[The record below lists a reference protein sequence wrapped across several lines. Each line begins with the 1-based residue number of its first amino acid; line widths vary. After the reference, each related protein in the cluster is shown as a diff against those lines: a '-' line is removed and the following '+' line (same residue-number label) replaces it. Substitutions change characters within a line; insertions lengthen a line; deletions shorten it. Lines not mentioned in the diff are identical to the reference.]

1 MFASLNVLKEL
12 QKHYETNP
20 KDPLKG
26 IIWHTQ
32 GSGKTAL
39 TYHLTK
45 LIRDFFSPL
54 NKKTKFYFIVDRL
67 DLLEQAK
74 NEFLKRGLCAHE
86 AENKE
91 DLSQKLKSSSVFE
104 NPQGNDEII
113 VVNIQKFKAPNEEKS
128 PNEDLSDSAPKEIV
142 SKTELQEAAKDNHD
156 LQRVFIID
164 EAHRSYD
171 PKGCFYANLI
181 ECDKTAI
188 KIALTGTPLLEDNAQ
203 DKATKNTFG
212 DYLHTYSY
220 AESIKDRH
228 TLKLQLEIIEK
239 SYKEKLQAIYRLL
252 QESIT
257 IEDIEV
263 KKETIFNHER
273 YIKEMLFYIIRDLLF
288 FRLGNNDENLKAM
301 VVCFSS
307 KQAKLANLLFNEVQE
322 KVLQEN
328 PNLKILKKLQSSLI
342 LHNEQEVKE
351 KIYSFKH
358 EDTDIVFVFNMLL
371 TGFDLP
377 SLKRLYIHR
386 ELKDHNLLQAL
397 ARVNRS
403 YNNMSFGYLIDFV
416 GIKENYDK
424 TTDDYLKELNQFNQ
438 SDSNIKDNLKDMFAD
453 RKTLE
458 KDIKNAYDDLF
469 NYPIDDIEGMTSAI
483 VSMSEMNELLKV
495 SRAINTLKERY
506 NLIRTSNDEKILSL
520 KEKMDIEKISK
531 ISSMLHKKA
540 KQLHALKNIN
550 EPKNPNDLIVLEDLI
565 ALLDFKIEFKE
576 SKELHFKEREEI
588 SAKQKQAKEM
598 LEKIPDQQDKE
609 IQKFYKDFNKDEKED
624 FFITLTDKR
633 LPKLAYDELLSYLFE
648 KHFND
653 NDLHLKLDIIFNR
666 ISSNNAELFNT
677 TSTDKT
683 TIALFESISPYV
695 NEESKRANF
704 TRVLLDKLK
713 KFNFKQAFLNLQN
726 QQGYDFFA
734 PIFEYLIKDYNN
746 NSGGKYAEY
755 YTPLSIASIIAK
767 LLIDEPTQSVKIYDP
782 SAGTGTLLMALA
794 HQIGTDSCTLYAQDI
809 SQKSLRMLKL
819 NLILNDLTHSLKN
832 AIEGNTLTNPYHS
845 KECKGKMDYIVSN
858 PPFKLDFSNEH
869 AEISQNKNDFFLGVP
884 NIPKNDKSKMPI
896 YTLFFQHCLN
906 MLSNKGKGAIIVP
919 TGFISAK
926 SGIENKIVRH
936 LVDEKLVY
944 GVVCMPSQ
952 VFANTSTNVS
962 IIFFQKTPSAKEVV
976 LIDASKLGEEYTEN
990 KNKKT
995 RLRTSDIDLILET
1008 FNNKTPKADF
1018 CALVSFDEI
1027 TEKNYSLNPGQYFI
1041 IEDTSEKISQA
1052 EFENLM
1058 QQYSSEL
1065 TSLFDESQSL
1075 QQEILETLK
1084 GVRFE

>member
-12 QKHYETNP
+12 QKHYENNP

-74 NEFLKRGLCAHE
+74 NEFLKRGLCVHE

-91 DLSQKLKSSSVFE
+91 DLSQKLKNSSVFE
-104 NPQGNDEII
+104 GPQGNDEII
-113 VVNIQKFKAPNEEKS
+113 VVNIQKFKAPNEEKA
-128 PNEDLSDSAPKEIV
+128 PNEDPSNSAPKEIV
-142 SKTELQEAAKDNHD
+142 SKTELQEATKDNHD

-212 DYLHTYSY
+212 NYLHTYSY

-228 TLKLQLEIIEK
+228 TLKLQLESIET

-273 YIKEMLFYIIRDLLF
+273 YIKEMLFYIIRDLLN
-288 FRLGNNDENLKAM
+288 FRRVNNDENLKAM

-307 KQAKLANLLFNEVQE
+307 AQAKLANLLFNEVQE

-342 LHNEQEVKE
+342 LHDEQEVKG
-351 KIYSFKH
+351 KIHSFKH

-377 SLKRLYIHR
+377 NLKRLYIHR

-416 GIKENYDK
+416 GIQENYDK

-453 RKTLE
+453 RNILE

-469 NYPIDDIEGMTSAI
+469 NYPIDDIEAMTSAI
-483 VSMSEMNELLKV
+483 VNISKMSELLKV
-495 SRAINTLKERY
+495 SQAINTLKERY

-520 KEKMDIEKISK
+520 KEKIDIEKIKK
-531 ISSMLHKKA
+531 ISSMLSKKA

-550 EPKNPNDLIVLEDLI
+550 EPKNPNDLMILEDLI

-576 SKELHFKEREEI
+576 SKELHFKEQEEI
-588 SAKQKQAKEM
+588 TTKYKQAKEI

-609 IQKFYKDFNKDEKED
+609 IQKISKELSKLLQEPLTNHNFD
-624 FFITLTDKR
+624 GISHSYSVIISQLKQHKEQTTNLLSKYNNDRAYVITHKR
-633 LPKLAYDELLSYLFE
+633 LHDRLMEENISKGIFTLLSA
-648 KHFND
+648 
-653 NDLHLKLDIIFNR
+653 LKKALDAR
-666 ISSNNAELFNT
+666 IS
-677 TSTDKT
+677 
-683 TIALFESISPYV
+683 
-695 NEESKRANF
+695 KR
-704 TRVLLDKLK
+704 
-713 KFNFKQAFLNLQN
+713 
-726 QQGYDFFA
+726 
-734 PIFEYLIKDYNN
+734 
-746 NSGGKYAEY
+746 
-755 YTPLSIASIIAK
+755 
-767 LLIDEPTQSVKIYDP
+767 
-782 SAGTGTLLMALA
+782 
-794 HQIGTDSCTLYAQDI
+794 
-809 SQKSLRMLKL
+809 
-819 NLILNDLTHSLKN
+819 
-832 AIEGNTLTNPYHS
+832 
-845 KECKGKMDYIVSN
+845 
-858 PPFKLDFSNEH
+858 
-869 AEISQNKNDFFLGVP
+869 
-884 NIPKNDKSKMPI
+884 
-896 YTLFFQHCLN
+896 
-906 MLSNKGKGAIIVP
+906 
-919 TGFISAK
+919 
-926 SGIENKIVRH
+926 
-936 LVDEKLVY
+936 
-944 GVVCMPSQ
+944 
-952 VFANTSTNVS
+952 
-962 IIFFQKTPSAKEVV
+962 
-976 LIDASKLGEEYTEN
+976 
-990 KNKKT
+990 
-995 RLRTSDIDLILET
+995 
-1008 FNNKTPKADF
+1008 
-1018 CALVSFDEI
+1018 
-1027 TEKNYSLNPGQYFI
+1027 
-1041 IEDTSEKISQA
+1041 
-1052 EFENLM
+1052 
-1058 QQYSSEL
+1058 
-1065 TSLFDESQSL
+1065 
-1075 QQEILETLK
+1075 QEILNEETTLK
-1084 GVRFE
+1084 TAIKVELRDAFNKNPSLKDLKKEEELIVQTLFNELTQNHHQGNLNA

>member
-54 NKKTKFYFIVDRL
+54 DKKTKFYFIVDRL

-74 NEFLKRGLCAHE
+74 NEFLKRGLCVHE

-91 DLSQKLKSSSVFE
+91 DLSQKLKNSSVFE
-104 NPQGNDEII
+104 GPQGNDEII

-128 PNEDLSDSAPKEIV
+128 PNEDPSNSAPKEII
-142 SKTELQEAAKDNHD
+142 SKTELQEATKDNHD

-212 DYLHTYSY
+212 NYLHTYSY

-228 TLKLQLEIIEK
+228 TIKLQLEIIEK
-239 SYKEKLQAIYRLL
+239 SYKEKLQEIYRLL

-263 KKETIFNHER
+263 KKEFIFNHER
-273 YIKEMLFYIIRDLLF
+273 YINAMLFYIIRDLLT
-288 FRLGNNDENLKAM
+288 FRRVNNDENLKAM

-307 KQAKLANLLFNEVQE
+307 TQARLANCLFNEVQE

-328 PNLKILKKLQSSLI
+328 PNLKILKQLQSSLI
-342 LHNEQEVKE
+342 LHDEQEVKE

-377 SLKRLYIHR
+377 NLKRLYIHR

-438 SDSNIKDNLKDMFAD
+438 SNSNIKDNLKDMFAD
-453 RKTLE
+453 RKVLE

-469 NYPIDDIEGMTSAI
+469 DYPIDDIEAMTSAI
-483 VSMSEMNELLKV
+483 VSISTMNELLKV
-495 SRAINTLKERY
+495 SQAINTLKERY

-520 KEKMDIEKISK
+520 KEKIDIEKISK
-531 ISSMLHKKA
+531 IYSMLHQKA

-550 EPKNPNDLIVLEDLI
+550 DPKNPNDLMILEDLI

-576 SKELHFKEREEI
+576 SKELHFKEKEEI
-588 SAKQKQAKEM
+588 SAKYKQAKEI
-598 LEKIPDQQDKE
+598 LEKIPDKQDKE
-609 IQKFYKDFNKDEKED
+609 IQKFYKDFSKLLQTPATSQNFEEISHSYSTIIAQLEKANQQTTNLLNK
-624 FFITLTDKR
+624 
-633 LPKLAYDELLSYLFE
+633 Y
-648 KHFND
+648 D
-653 NDLHLKLDIIFNR
+653 NDLSYVITHKRLHERFMEENISDQAGIFTLLSALKKALDER
-666 ISSNNAELFNT
+666 IS
-677 TSTDKT
+677 
-683 TIALFESISPYV
+683 
-695 NEESKRANF
+695 KR
-704 TRVLLDKLK
+704 
-713 KFNFKQAFLNLQN
+713 
-726 QQGYDFFA
+726 
-734 PIFEYLIKDYNN
+734 
-746 NSGGKYAEY
+746 
-755 YTPLSIASIIAK
+755 
-767 LLIDEPTQSVKIYDP
+767 
-782 SAGTGTLLMALA
+782 
-794 HQIGTDSCTLYAQDI
+794 
-809 SQKSLRMLKL
+809 
-819 NLILNDLTHSLKN
+819 
-832 AIEGNTLTNPYHS
+832 
-845 KECKGKMDYIVSN
+845 
-858 PPFKLDFSNEH
+858 
-869 AEISQNKNDFFLGVP
+869 
-884 NIPKNDKSKMPI
+884 
-896 YTLFFQHCLN
+896 
-906 MLSNKGKGAIIVP
+906 
-919 TGFISAK
+919 
-926 SGIENKIVRH
+926 
-936 LVDEKLVY
+936 
-944 GVVCMPSQ
+944 
-952 VFANTSTNVS
+952 
-962 IIFFQKTPSAKEVV
+962 
-976 LIDASKLGEEYTEN
+976 
-990 KNKKT
+990 
-995 RLRTSDIDLILET
+995 
-1008 FNNKTPKADF
+1008 
-1018 CALVSFDEI
+1018 
-1027 TEKNYSLNPGQYFI
+1027 
-1041 IEDTSEKISQA
+1041 
-1052 EFENLM
+1052 
-1058 QQYSSEL
+1058 
-1065 TSLFDESQSL
+1065 
-1075 QQEILETLK
+1075 QEILNEENTLK
-1084 GVRFE
+1084 TAIKIELRDAFKENPSLKDLEKEKEFIAQTLFNELPQHYNQGNSHA

>member
-74 NEFLKRGLCAHE
+74 NEFSKRGLCVHE

-91 DLSQKLKSSSVFE
+91 DLSQKLKNSRVFE
-104 NPQGNDEII
+104 GPQGNDEII
-113 VVNIQKFKAPNEEKS
+113 VVNIQKFKAPNEEKA
-128 PNEDLSDSAPKEIV
+128 PNEDPSDSMPKEII
-142 SKTELQEAAKDNHD
+142 SKTELQEAAKDSHD

-203 DKATKNTFG
+203 DKATKKTFG
-212 DYLHTYSY
+212 NYLHTYSC
-220 AESIKDRH
+220 AESIKNRH

-273 YIKEMLFYIIRDLLF
+273 YIKEMLYYIIRDLLN
-288 FRLGNNDENLKAM
+288 FRRVNNDEHLKAM

-307 KQAKLANLLFNEVQE
+307 SQAKLANLLFNEVQE
-322 KVLQEN
+322 RVLQEN
-328 PNLKILKKLQSSLI
+328 PNLKILNKLQSSLI
-342 LHNEQEVKE
+342 LHDEQEVKE

-358 EDTDIVFVFNMLL
+358 ENTDIVFVFNMLL

-377 SLKRLYIHR
+377 NLKRLYIHR

-403 YNNMSFGYLIDFV
+403 YKNMSFGYLIDFV

-438 SDSNIKDNLKDMFAD
+438 SDSNIKDDLKDMFAD
-453 RKTLE
+453 RKVLE

-469 NYPIDDIEGMTSAI
+469 DYPIDDIEDMTSAI
-483 VSMSEMNELLKV
+483 VGISGMNELLKV
-495 SRAINTLKERY
+495 SHAINTLKERY

-520 KEKMDIEKISK
+520 KEKIDIEKISK
-531 ISSMLHKKA
+531 ISSMLSKKA

-576 SKELHFKEREEI
+576 SKELRFKEKEEI
-588 SAKQKQAKEM
+588 SAKYKQAKEM

-609 IQKFYKDFNKDEKED
+609 VQKISKELSKLIQEPLTNDNFDGISHSYSVIISQLKQHKEQTTNLLNKYNNDRAYV
-624 FFITLTDKR
+624 ITHKR
-633 LPKLAYDELLSYLFE
+633 LHNRLMEENISKGIFTLLS
-648 KHFND
+648 
-653 NDLHLKLDIIFNR
+653 
-666 ISSNNAELFNT
+666 A
-677 TSTDKT
+677 
-683 TIALFESISPYV
+683 
-695 NEESKRANF
+695 
-704 TRVLLDKLK
+704 LK
-713 KFNFKQAFLNLQN
+713 KALDTRIFK
-726 QQGYDFFA
+726 
-734 PIFEYLIKDYNN
+734 
-746 NSGGKYAEY
+746 
-755 YTPLSIASIIAK
+755 
-767 LLIDEPTQSVKIYDP
+767 
-782 SAGTGTLLMALA
+782 
-794 HQIGTDSCTLYAQDI
+794 
-809 SQKSLRMLKL
+809 R
-819 NLILNDLTHSLKN
+819 
-832 AIEGNTLTNPYHS
+832 
-845 KECKGKMDYIVSN
+845 
-858 PPFKLDFSNEH
+858 
-869 AEISQNKNDFFLGVP
+869 
-884 NIPKNDKSKMPI
+884 
-896 YTLFFQHCLN
+896 
-906 MLSNKGKGAIIVP
+906 
-919 TGFISAK
+919 
-926 SGIENKIVRH
+926 
-936 LVDEKLVY
+936 
-944 GVVCMPSQ
+944 
-952 VFANTSTNVS
+952 
-962 IIFFQKTPSAKEVV
+962 
-976 LIDASKLGEEYTEN
+976 
-990 KNKKT
+990 
-995 RLRTSDIDLILET
+995 
-1008 FNNKTPKADF
+1008 
-1018 CALVSFDEI
+1018 
-1027 TEKNYSLNPGQYFI
+1027 
-1041 IEDTSEKISQA
+1041 
-1052 EFENLM
+1052 
-1058 QQYSSEL
+1058 
-1065 TSLFDESQSL
+1065 
-1075 QQEILETLK
+1075 QEILNEETTLK
-1084 GVRFE
+1084 TAIKVELRDAFNKNPSLKDLQKETEFIAQTLFNELTQNHHQGNLNA

>member
-12 QKHYETNP
+12 QKHYETDPNL

-45 LIRDFFSPL
+45 LIRDFFSPIG
-54 NKKTKFYFIVDRL
+54 KKTKFYFIVDRL

-74 NEFLKRGLCAHE
+74 NEFLKRGLQAHE

-104 NPQGNDEII
+104 GPQGNDEII
-113 VVNIQKFKAPNEEKS
+113 VVNIQKFKAPNEEKA
-128 PNEDLSDSAPKEIV
+128 PNEDPSSTPKEIV
-142 SKTELQEAAKDNHD
+142 SKTELQEATKDSHD

-212 DYLHTYSY
+212 NYLHTYSY

-273 YIKEMLFYIIRDLLF
+273 YIKAMLYYIIRDLLF
-288 FRLGNNDENLKAM
+288 FRRVNNDENLKAM
-301 VVCFSS
+301 VVCFSNA
-307 KQAKLANLLFNEVQE
+307 QAKLANLLFNEVQE

-328 PNLKILKKLQSSLI
+328 PNLRILKKLQSSLI
-342 LHNEQEVKE
+342 LHDEQEVKE

-438 SDSNIKDNLKDMFAD
+438 SDSNIKDDLKDMFAD
-453 RKTLE
+453 REVLE

-483 VSMSEMNELLKV
+483 VNISKMNELLKV

-506 NLIRTSNDEKILSL
+506 NLIRTSNDKKILSL
-520 KEKMDIEKISK
+520 KEKMDIEKINK

-540 KQLHALKNIN
+540 KHLHALKNIN
-550 EPKNPNDLIVLEDLI
+550 EPKNPNDLIILEDLI

-576 SKELHFKEREEI
+576 SKELRFKEQEEI
-588 SAKQKQAKEM
+588 SAKQKQAKEI
-598 LEKIPDQQDKE
+598 LEKIPDKQDKE
-609 IQKFYKDFNKDEKED
+609 IQKFYKDFSKLLQTPATSQNFEEISHSYDAIISQLKQHKEQTTNLLSKYD
-624 FFITLTDKR
+624 NDRAYAITHKR
-633 LPKLAYDELLSYLFE
+633 LHDRLMEENISKGIFTLLSA
-648 KHFND
+648 
-653 NDLHLKLDIIFNR
+653 LKKALDAR
-666 ISSNNAELFNT
+666 ISKRQEIL
-677 TSTDKT
+677 
-683 TIALFESISPYV
+683 
-695 NEESKRANF
+695 NEE
-704 TRVLLDKLK
+704 
-713 KFNFKQAFLNLQN
+713 
-726 QQGYDFFA
+726 
-734 PIFEYLIKDYNN
+734 
-746 NSGGKYAEY
+746 
-755 YTPLSIASIIAK
+755 YT
-767 LLIDEPTQSVKIYDP
+767 
-782 SAGTGTLLMALA
+782 
-794 HQIGTDSCTLYAQDI
+794 
-809 SQKSLRMLKL
+809 
-819 NLILNDLTHSLKN
+819 LKN
-832 AIEGNTLTNPYHS
+832 AIKVELR
-845 KECKGKMDYIVSN
+845 DA
-858 PPFKLDFSNEH
+858 F
-869 AEISQNKNDFFLGVP
+869 NKNPSLKDLEKEKEF
-884 NIPKNDKSKMPI
+884 ITQ
-896 YTLFFQHCLN
+896 TLFN
-906 MLSNKGKGAIIVP
+906 
-919 TGFISAK
+919 
-926 SGIENKIVRH
+926 
-936 LVDEKLVY
+936 
-944 GVVCMPSQ
+944 
-952 VFANTSTNVS
+952 
-962 IIFFQKTPSAKEVV
+962 
-976 LIDASKLGEEYTEN
+976 
-990 KNKKT
+990 
-995 RLRTSDIDLILET
+995 
-1008 FNNKTPKADF
+1008 
-1018 CALVSFDEI
+1018 
-1027 TEKNYSLNPGQYFI
+1027 
-1041 IEDTSEKISQA
+1041 
-1052 EFENLM
+1052 
-1058 QQYSSEL
+1058 EL
-1065 TSLFDESQSL
+1065 TQNHHQGNSHA
-1075 QQEILETLK
+1075 
-1084 GVRFE
+1084 

>member
-1 MFASLNVLKEL
+1 MPYNEVTRVQVPALMHLAKLGYDFIPAKNKPKLDTATNILTDSFTQAFERLNPTKNAQDVLAEMKKRLNYDDLGKSFYEYLLKSEHQIIDFGNPNNNLYEMMTELPYKSFRPDITLFINGLPLVNIEVKQPFAGQGIKEEKDRHIQRYENPENKVFYNLAQIWLFSDNLPYDEKNPNQGVFYSASYSPIFQRFVEANRLDITPPPENEQNHQNHRSLEEIQKRILNEFNLKDTDTPKSPKDTPTNSLLTSFCSHKRLCFILKYGISFLKEKSEFKKHIWRYAQMFASLNVLKEL

-54 NKKTKFYFIVDRL
+54 GKKTKFYFIVDRL

-74 NEFLKRGLCAHE
+74 NEFLKRGLCVHE

-104 NPQGNDEII
+104 GPQGNDEII
-113 VVNIQKFKAPNEEKS
+113 VVNIQKFKAPNEDPS
-128 PNEDLSDSAPKEIV
+128 NSAPKEII
-142 SKTELQEAAKDNHD
+142 SKTELQEATKDNHD

-212 DYLHTYSY
+212 NYLHTYSY

-239 SYKEKLQAIYRLL
+239 SYKEKLQEIYRLL

-273 YIKEMLFYIIRDLLF
+273 YIKEMLFYIIRDLLN
-288 FRLGNNDENLKAM
+288 FRRVNNDENLKAM

-307 KQAKLANLLFNEVQE
+307 AQARLANLFFNEVQE

-342 LHNEQEVKE
+342 LHDEQEVKE

-377 SLKRLYIHR
+377 NLKRLYIHR

-424 TTDDYLKELNQFNQ
+424 TTDDYLKELSQFNQ

-453 RKTLE
+453 RNILE

-469 NYPIDDIEGMTSAI
+469 NYPIDDIENMTSAI
-483 VSMSEMNELLKV
+483 VGISAMNELLKV
-495 SRAINTLKERY
+495 SRTINTLKERY
-506 NLIRTSNDEKILSL
+506 NLIRTSNDKKILSL
-520 KEKMDIEKISK
+520 KEKIDIEKISK

-540 KQLHALKNIN
+540 KHLHALKNIN
-550 EPKNPNDLIVLEDLI
+550 EPKNPNDLMILEDLI

-576 SKELHFKEREEI
+576 RKELRFKEQEEI

-598 LEKIPDQQDKE
+598 LEKIPDKQDKE
-609 IQKFYKDFNKDEKED
+609 VQKISKELSKLIQEPLTNDNFDGISHSYSVIISQLKQHKEQTTNLLNKYNNDRAYV
-624 FFITLTDKR
+624 ITHKR
-633 LPKLAYDELLSYLFE
+633 LHDRLMEENISKGIFTLLSA
-648 KHFND
+648 
-653 NDLHLKLDIIFNR
+653 LKKALDAR
-666 ISSNNAELFNT
+666 IS
-677 TSTDKT
+677 
-683 TIALFESISPYV
+683 
-695 NEESKRANF
+695 KR
-704 TRVLLDKLK
+704 
-713 KFNFKQAFLNLQN
+713 
-726 QQGYDFFA
+726 
-734 PIFEYLIKDYNN
+734 
-746 NSGGKYAEY
+746 
-755 YTPLSIASIIAK
+755 
-767 LLIDEPTQSVKIYDP
+767 
-782 SAGTGTLLMALA
+782 
-794 HQIGTDSCTLYAQDI
+794 
-809 SQKSLRMLKL
+809 
-819 NLILNDLTHSLKN
+819 
-832 AIEGNTLTNPYHS
+832 
-845 KECKGKMDYIVSN
+845 
-858 PPFKLDFSNEH
+858 
-869 AEISQNKNDFFLGVP
+869 
-884 NIPKNDKSKMPI
+884 
-896 YTLFFQHCLN
+896 
-906 MLSNKGKGAIIVP
+906 
-919 TGFISAK
+919 
-926 SGIENKIVRH
+926 
-936 LVDEKLVY
+936 
-944 GVVCMPSQ
+944 
-952 VFANTSTNVS
+952 
-962 IIFFQKTPSAKEVV
+962 
-976 LIDASKLGEEYTEN
+976 
-990 KNKKT
+990 
-995 RLRTSDIDLILET
+995 
-1008 FNNKTPKADF
+1008 
-1018 CALVSFDEI
+1018 
-1027 TEKNYSLNPGQYFI
+1027 
-1041 IEDTSEKISQA
+1041 
-1052 EFENLM
+1052 
-1058 QQYSSEL
+1058 
-1065 TSLFDESQSL
+1065 
-1075 QQEILETLK
+1075 QEILNEETTLK
-1084 GVRFE
+1084 TAIKVELRDAFKENPSLKDLEKEKEFITQTLFNELPQHYNQGNLNA

>member
-1 MFASLNVLKEL
+1 MFASLNILKEL

-74 NEFLKRGLCAHE
+74 NEFSKRGLCVHE

-91 DLSQKLKSSSVFE
+91 DLSQKLKNSRVFE
-104 NPQGNDEII
+104 GPQGNDEII
-113 VVNIQKFKAPNEEKS
+113 VVNIQKFKSPNEEKA
-128 PNEDLSDSAPKEIV
+128 PNEDPSSVPKEII
-142 SKTELQEAAKDNHD
+142 SKTELQEATKDNHD

-181 ECDKTAI
+181 ECDKTAV

-212 DYLHTYSY
+212 NYLHTYSY

-273 YIKEMLFYIIRDLLF
+273 YIKEMLSYIIRDLLN
-288 FRLGNNDENLKAM
+288 FRRVNNDENLKAM

-307 KQAKLANLLFNEVQE
+307 AQAKLANLFFNEVQE

-328 PNLKILKKLQSSLI
+328 PNLKILKKQLQSSLI
-342 LHNEQEVKE
+342 LHDEQEVKE

-358 EDTDIVFVFNMLL
+358 RDTDIVFVFNMLL

-403 YNNMSFGYLIDFV
+403 YENMSFGYLIDFV

-453 RKTLE
+453 RKVLE

-469 NYPIDDIEGMTSAI
+469 NYPIDDVEAMTSTI
-483 VSMSEMNELLKV
+483 VNISAMNELLKV

-506 NLIRTSNDEKILSL
+506 NLIRTSSDEKILSL

-531 ISSMLHKKA
+531 ISSMLSKKA
-540 KQLHALKNIN
+540 KHLHALKNIN
-550 EPKNPNDLIVLEDLI
+550 EPKNPNDLMILEDLI

-576 SKELHFKEREEI
+576 SKELHFKEQEEI
-588 SAKQKQAKEM
+588 TTKYKQAKEI
-598 LEKIPDQQDKE
+598 LEKIPDKQDKE
-609 IQKFYKDFNKDEKED
+609 IQKISKELSKLIQEPLTNDNFDGISHSYSAIISQLQQYKEQTTN
-624 FFITLTDKR
+624 
-633 LPKLAYDELLSYLFE
+633 LLSKY
-648 KHFND
+648 D
-653 NDLHLKLDIIFNR
+653 NDLSYAITHKRLHNRLMEENISKGIF
-666 ISSNNAELFNT
+666 T
-677 TSTDKT
+677 
-683 TIALFESISPYV
+683 
-695 NEESKRANF
+695 
-704 TRVLLDKLK
+704 LLSALK
-713 KFNFKQAFLNLQN
+713 KALDERIFK
-726 QQGYDFFA
+726 
-734 PIFEYLIKDYNN
+734 
-746 NSGGKYAEY
+746 
-755 YTPLSIASIIAK
+755 
-767 LLIDEPTQSVKIYDP
+767 
-782 SAGTGTLLMALA
+782 
-794 HQIGTDSCTLYAQDI
+794 
-809 SQKSLRMLKL
+809 R
-819 NLILNDLTHSLKN
+819 
-832 AIEGNTLTNPYHS
+832 
-845 KECKGKMDYIVSN
+845 
-858 PPFKLDFSNEH
+858 
-869 AEISQNKNDFFLGVP
+869 
-884 NIPKNDKSKMPI
+884 
-896 YTLFFQHCLN
+896 
-906 MLSNKGKGAIIVP
+906 
-919 TGFISAK
+919 
-926 SGIENKIVRH
+926 
-936 LVDEKLVY
+936 
-944 GVVCMPSQ
+944 
-952 VFANTSTNVS
+952 
-962 IIFFQKTPSAKEVV
+962 
-976 LIDASKLGEEYTEN
+976 
-990 KNKKT
+990 
-995 RLRTSDIDLILET
+995 
-1008 FNNKTPKADF
+1008 
-1018 CALVSFDEI
+1018 
-1027 TEKNYSLNPGQYFI
+1027 
-1041 IEDTSEKISQA
+1041 
-1052 EFENLM
+1052 
-1058 QQYSSEL
+1058 
-1065 TSLFDESQSL
+1065 
-1075 QQEILETLK
+1075 QEILNEETTLK
-1084 GVRFE
+1084 TAIKVELRDDFKEDPSLKDLKKETEFITQTLFNELTQNHHQGNSHA

>member
-12 QKHYETNP
+12 QKHYENNP
-20 KDPLKG
+20 NQKDPLKG

-74 NEFLKRGLCAHE
+74 NEFLKRGLCVHE

-91 DLSQKLKSSSVFE
+91 DLSQKLKNSSVFE
-104 NPQGNDEII
+104 GPQGNDEII
-113 VVNIQKFKAPNEEKS
+113 VVNIQKFKAPNEEKA
-128 PNEDLSDSAPKEIV
+128 PNEDLSSAPKEII
-142 SKTELQEAAKDNHD
+142 SKTELQEATKDNHD

-203 DKATKNTFG
+203 DKATKKTFG
-212 DYLHTYSY
+212 GYLHTYSY

-257 IEDIEV
+257 IENTEV

-273 YIKEMLFYIIRDLLF
+273 YIKEMLSYIIRDLLD
-288 FRLGNNDENLKAM
+288 FRRLNDDENLKAM
-301 VVCFSS
+301 VICFSS
-307 KQAKLANLLFNEVQE
+307 VQAKLANLLFNKVQE

-328 PNLKILKKLQSSLI
+328 PNLRILNKLQSSLI
-342 LHNEQEVKE
+342 LHDEQEVKE

-358 EDTDIVFVFNMLL
+358 GDTDIVFVFNMLL

-458 KDIKNAYDDLF
+458 EDIKNAYDDLF
-469 NYPIDDIEGMTSAI
+469 DYPIDDIEGMTSAI
-483 VSMSEMNELLKV
+483 VGMSAMNELLKV
-495 SRAINTLKERY
+495 SHAINTLKERY
-506 NLIRTSNDEKILSL
+506 NLIRTSSDEKILSL
-520 KEKMDIEKISK
+520 KEKMDIEKINK

-540 KQLHALKNIN
+540 KHLHALKNIN

-576 SKELHFKEREEI
+576 SKELHFKEKEEI
-588 SAKQKQAKEM
+588 SAKYKQAKEM
-598 LEKIPDQQDKE
+598 LEKIPDKQDKE
-609 IQKFYKDFNKDEKED
+609 VQKISKELSKLLQEPLTNHNFDGISHSYSVIISQLKQHKEQTTNLLNKYNNDRAYA
-624 FFITLTDKR
+624 ITHKCLHNR
-633 LPKLAYDELLSYLFE
+633 LMEENISKGIFTLLS
-648 KHFND
+648 
-653 NDLHLKLDIIFNR
+653 
-666 ISSNNAELFNT
+666 A
-677 TSTDKT
+677 
-683 TIALFESISPYV
+683 
-695 NEESKRANF
+695 
-704 TRVLLDKLK
+704 LK
-713 KFNFKQAFLNLQN
+713 KALDERIFK
-726 QQGYDFFA
+726 
-734 PIFEYLIKDYNN
+734 
-746 NSGGKYAEY
+746 
-755 YTPLSIASIIAK
+755 
-767 LLIDEPTQSVKIYDP
+767 
-782 SAGTGTLLMALA
+782 
-794 HQIGTDSCTLYAQDI
+794 
-809 SQKSLRMLKL
+809 R
-819 NLILNDLTHSLKN
+819 
-832 AIEGNTLTNPYHS
+832 
-845 KECKGKMDYIVSN
+845 
-858 PPFKLDFSNEH
+858 
-869 AEISQNKNDFFLGVP
+869 
-884 NIPKNDKSKMPI
+884 
-896 YTLFFQHCLN
+896 
-906 MLSNKGKGAIIVP
+906 
-919 TGFISAK
+919 
-926 SGIENKIVRH
+926 
-936 LVDEKLVY
+936 
-944 GVVCMPSQ
+944 
-952 VFANTSTNVS
+952 
-962 IIFFQKTPSAKEVV
+962 
-976 LIDASKLGEEYTEN
+976 
-990 KNKKT
+990 
-995 RLRTSDIDLILET
+995 
-1008 FNNKTPKADF
+1008 
-1018 CALVSFDEI
+1018 
-1027 TEKNYSLNPGQYFI
+1027 
-1041 IEDTSEKISQA
+1041 
-1052 EFENLM
+1052 
-1058 QQYSSEL
+1058 
-1065 TSLFDESQSL
+1065 
-1075 QQEILETLK
+1075 QEILNEEDTLK
-1084 GVRFE
+1084 TAIKAELRNAFKENPSLKDLEKEKEFIAQTLFNELPQHYNQGNSHA

>member
-113 VVNIQKFKAPNEEKS
+113 VVNIQKFKAPNEEKA
-128 PNEDLSDSAPKEIV
+128 PNEDPSSVPKEII

-181 ECDKTAI
+181 ECDKTAV

-212 DYLHTYSY
+212 NYLHTYSY

-239 SYKEKLQAIYRLL
+239 SYKEKLQEIYRLL

-273 YIKEMLFYIIRDLLF
+273 YIKEMLYYIIRDLLN
-288 FRLGNNDENLKAM
+288 FRRVNNDENLKAM

-307 KQAKLANLLFNEVQE
+307 AQAKLANLLFNEVQE

-342 LHNEQEVKE
+342 LHDEQEVKE
-351 KIYSFKH
+351 KIHSFKH
-358 EDTDIVFVFNMLL
+358 GDTDIVFVFNMLL

-377 SLKRLYIHR
+377 NLKRLYIHR

-403 YNNMSFGYLIDFV
+403 YKNMSFGYLIDFI

-424 TTDDYLKELNQFNQ
+424 TTDDYLKELNRFNQ

-453 RKTLE
+453 RKVLE

-469 NYPIDDIEGMTSAI
+469 NYPIDDVEAMTSTI
-483 VSMSEMNELLKV
+483 VNISAMNELLKV

-520 KEKMDIEKISK
+520 REKIDIEKIHK
-531 ISSMLHKKA
+531 ISSMLHQKA
-540 KQLHALKNIN
+540 KQLYALKNIN
-550 EPKNPNDLIVLEDLI
+550 EPKNPNDLIMLEDLI

-576 SKELHFKEREEI
+576 RKELRFKEKEEI
-588 SAKQKQAKEM
+588 SAKYKQAKEI
-598 LEKIPDQQDKE
+598 LEKIPDKQDKE
-609 IQKFYKDFNKDEKED
+609 IQKISKELSKLLQEPLSNHNFDGISHSYDAIISQLKQHKEQTTNLLNK
-624 FFITLTDKR
+624 
-633 LPKLAYDELLSYLFE
+633 Y
-648 KHFND
+648 D
-653 NDLHLKLDIIFNR
+653 NDLSYAITHKRLHDRLMEENISKGIFTLLSALKKALDAR
-666 ISSNNAELFNT
+666 ISKRQEIL
-677 TSTDKT
+677 
-683 TIALFESISPYV
+683 
-695 NEESKRANF
+695 NEE
-704 TRVLLDKLK
+704 T
-713 KFNFKQAFLNLQN
+713 
-726 QQGYDFFA
+726 
-734 PIFEYLIKDYNN
+734 
-746 NSGGKYAEY
+746 
-755 YTPLSIASIIAK
+755 T
-767 LLIDEPTQSVKIYDP
+767 
-782 SAGTGTLLMALA
+782 
-794 HQIGTDSCTLYAQDI
+794 
-809 SQKSLRMLKL
+809 
-819 NLILNDLTHSLKN
+819 LKN
-832 AIEGNTLTNPYHS
+832 AIKVELR
-845 KECKGKMDYIVSN
+845 DA
-858 PPFKLDFSNEH
+858 F
-869 AEISQNKNDFFLGVP
+869 NKNLSLKDLEKEKEF
-884 NIPKNDKSKMPI
+884 ITQ
-896 YTLFFQHCLN
+896 TLFNELPQHYNQGNLN
-906 MLSNKGKGAIIVP
+906 A
-919 TGFISAK
+919 
-926 SGIENKIVRH
+926 
-936 LVDEKLVY
+936 
-944 GVVCMPSQ
+944 
-952 VFANTSTNVS
+952 
-962 IIFFQKTPSAKEVV
+962 
-976 LIDASKLGEEYTEN
+976 
-990 KNKKT
+990 
-995 RLRTSDIDLILET
+995 
-1008 FNNKTPKADF
+1008 
-1018 CALVSFDEI
+1018 
-1027 TEKNYSLNPGQYFI
+1027 
-1041 IEDTSEKISQA
+1041 
-1052 EFENLM
+1052 
-1058 QQYSSEL
+1058 
-1065 TSLFDESQSL
+1065 
-1075 QQEILETLK
+1075 
-1084 GVRFE
+1084 

>member
-1 MFASLNVLKEL
+1 MLYNEITRVQIPALMHLAKLGYNFISQKDKPNLDTATNILIDSFTQAFERLNPNPTKNAQDTLAEMKKRLNYDDLGKSFYEYLLKSENQIIDFDNPNNNLYEMMAELPYKSLRTDITLFINGLPLVNIEVKQPFAEKGIKEERDRHIQRYENPENKVFYNLVQIWLFSDNLPYDEENPDQGVFYSASYSPIFQRFVEAHKLDITPPPPENDQSHQNHQNHRSLEEIQKRVLNEFNLKDTDTPKSPKDTPTNSLLTSFCSHKRLCFILKYGVSFLKEKSEFKKHIWRYAQMFASLNVLKEL

-74 NEFLKRGLCAHE
+74 NEFLKRGLCVHE

-113 VVNIQKFKAPNEEKS
+113 VVNIQKFKAPNE
-128 PNEDLSDSAPKEIV
+128 DSSNSTPKEII
-142 SKTELQEAAKDNHD
+142 SKTELQEATKDSHD

-212 DYLHTYSY
+212 NYLHTYSY
-220 AESIKDRH
+220 TESIKDRH

-239 SYKEKLQAIYRLL
+239 SYKEKLQKIYRLL

-263 KKETIFNHER
+263 KKEFIFNDKK
-273 YIKEMLFYIIRDLLF
+273 YIKEMLYYIIRDLLN
-288 FRLGNNDENLKAM
+288 FRRVNNDENLKAM

-307 KQAKLANLLFNEVQE
+307 TQARLANLLFNEVQE

-328 PNLKILKKLQSSLI
+328 PNLKILNKLQSSLI
-342 LHNEQEVKE
+342 LHDEQEVKE
-351 KIYSFKH
+351 KIHSFKH

-453 RKTLE
+453 RETLE

-469 NYPIDDIEGMTSAI
+469 DYPIDDIEAMTSAI
-483 VSMSEMNELLKV
+483 VNISKMSELLKV
-495 SRAINTLKERY
+495 SQAINTLKERY

-520 KEKMDIEKISK
+520 KEKIDIEKIHK
-531 ISSMLHKKA
+531 ISSMLGKKA

-550 EPKNPNDLIVLEDLI
+550 EPKNPNDLMILEDLI

-576 SKELHFKEREEI
+576 RKELRFKEQEEI
-588 SAKQKQAKEM
+588 TNKQKQVKEI

-609 IQKFYKDFNKDEKED
+609 IQKISKELSKLIQEPLTNHNFDGISHSYSVIISQLKQHKEQTTHLLNK
-624 FFITLTDKR
+624 
-633 LPKLAYDELLSYLFE
+633 Y
-648 KHFND
+648 D
-653 NDLHLKLDIIFNR
+653 NDLSYAITHKRLHKRLMEQNIYNPAGIFTLLSALKIALDAR
-666 ISSNNAELFNT
+666 ISKRQEILT
-677 TSTDKT
+677 EEDDLKT
-683 TIALFESISPYV
+683 AIKVAL
-695 NEESKRANF
+695 RDA
-704 TRVLLDKLK
+704 
-713 KFNFKQAFLNLQN
+713 FKEN
-726 QQGYDFFA
+726 
-734 PIFEYLIKDYNN
+734 P
-746 NSGGKYAEY
+746 
-755 YTPLSIASIIAK
+755 
-767 LLIDEPTQSVKIYDP
+767 
-782 SAGTGTLLMALA
+782 
-794 HQIGTDSCTLYAQDI
+794 
-809 SQKSLRMLKL
+809 
-819 NLILNDLTHSLKN
+819 SLKD
-832 AIEGNTLTNPYHS
+832 LQ
-845 KECKGKMDYIVSN
+845 KE
-858 PPFKLDFSNEH
+858 E
-869 AEISQNKNDFFLGVP
+869 E
-884 NIPKNDKSKMPI
+884 
-896 YTLFFQHCLN
+896 
-906 MLSNKGKGAIIVP
+906 
-919 TGFISAK
+919 FIA
-926 SGIENKIVRH
+926 
-936 LVDEKLVY
+936 
-944 GVVCMPSQ
+944 Q
-952 VFANTSTNVS
+952 T
-962 IIFFQKTPSAKEVV
+962 
-976 LIDASKLGEEYTEN
+976 
-990 KNKKT
+990 
-995 RLRTSDIDLILET
+995 
-1008 FNNKTPKADF
+1008 
-1018 CALVSFDEI
+1018 
-1027 TEKNYSLNPGQYFI
+1027 
-1041 IEDTSEKISQA
+1041 
-1052 EFENLM
+1052 
-1058 QQYSSEL
+1058 
-1065 TSLFDESQSL
+1065 LFDELTQNHHQGNSNA
-1075 QQEILETLK
+1075 
-1084 GVRFE
+1084 

>member
-45 LIRDFFSPL
+45 LIRDFFSQSSL

-74 NEFLKRGLCAHE
+74 NEFSKRGLCVHE

-91 DLSQKLKSSSVFE
+91 DLSQKLKNSRVFE
-104 NPQGNDEII
+104 GPQGNDEII
-113 VVNIQKFKAPNEEKS
+113 VVNIQKFKSPNEEKA
-128 PNEDLSDSAPKEIV
+128 PNEDPSSAPKEIV
-142 SKTELQEAAKDNHD
+142 SKTELQEAAKDSHD

-181 ECDKTAI
+181 ECDKTAV

-203 DKATKNTFG
+203 DKATKKTFG
-212 DYLHTYSY
+212 NYLHTYSY

-273 YIKEMLFYIIRDLLF
+273 YIKEMLYYIIRDLLF
-288 FRLGNNDENLKAM
+288 FRLGNSDENLKAM

-307 KQAKLANLLFNEVQE
+307 AQAKLANLLFNEVQE

-328 PNLKILKKLQSSLI
+328 PNLRILKKLQSSLI
-342 LHNEQEVKE
+342 LHDEQEVKE

-438 SDSNIKDNLKDMFAD
+438 SDSNIKDDLKDMFAD
-453 RKTLE
+453 RKVLE

-469 NYPIDDIEGMTSAI
+469 NYPIDDIEAMTSAI
-483 VSMSEMNELLKV
+483 VGISKINELLKV
-495 SRAINTLKERY
+495 SHAINTLKERY
-506 NLIRTSNDEKILSL
+506 NLIRTSSDEKILSL
-520 KEKMDIEKISK
+520 KEKIDIEKINK
-531 ISSMLHKKA
+531 ISSMLSKKA

-576 SKELHFKEREEI
+576 SKELRFKEKEEI
-588 SAKQKQAKEM
+588 NAKYKQAKEM
-598 LEKIPDQQDKE
+598 LEKIPDKQDKE
-609 IQKFYKDFNKDEKED
+609 VQKISKDLSKLLQEPLTNDNFDGISHSYSAIISQLKQHKEQTTNLLNKYNNDRAYV
-624 FFITLTDKR
+624 ITHKR
-633 LPKLAYDELLSYLFE
+633 LHNRLMEENISKGIFTLLSA
-648 KHFND
+648 
-653 NDLHLKLDIIFNR
+653 LKKALDER
-666 ISSNNAELFNT
+666 IS
-677 TSTDKT
+677 
-683 TIALFESISPYV
+683 
-695 NEESKRANF
+695 KR
-704 TRVLLDKLK
+704 
-713 KFNFKQAFLNLQN
+713 
-726 QQGYDFFA
+726 
-734 PIFEYLIKDYNN
+734 
-746 NSGGKYAEY
+746 
-755 YTPLSIASIIAK
+755 
-767 LLIDEPTQSVKIYDP
+767 
-782 SAGTGTLLMALA
+782 
-794 HQIGTDSCTLYAQDI
+794 
-809 SQKSLRMLKL
+809 
-819 NLILNDLTHSLKN
+819 
-832 AIEGNTLTNPYHS
+832 
-845 KECKGKMDYIVSN
+845 
-858 PPFKLDFSNEH
+858 
-869 AEISQNKNDFFLGVP
+869 
-884 NIPKNDKSKMPI
+884 
-896 YTLFFQHCLN
+896 
-906 MLSNKGKGAIIVP
+906 
-919 TGFISAK
+919 
-926 SGIENKIVRH
+926 
-936 LVDEKLVY
+936 
-944 GVVCMPSQ
+944 
-952 VFANTSTNVS
+952 
-962 IIFFQKTPSAKEVV
+962 
-976 LIDASKLGEEYTEN
+976 
-990 KNKKT
+990 
-995 RLRTSDIDLILET
+995 
-1008 FNNKTPKADF
+1008 
-1018 CALVSFDEI
+1018 
-1027 TEKNYSLNPGQYFI
+1027 
-1041 IEDTSEKISQA
+1041 
-1052 EFENLM
+1052 
-1058 QQYSSEL
+1058 
-1065 TSLFDESQSL
+1065 
-1075 QQEILETLK
+1075 QEILNEETTLK
-1084 GVRFE
+1084 TAIKVELRDAFKEYPSLKDLQKETEFITQTLFNELTQNHHQGNLNA

>member
-1 MFASLNVLKEL
+1 MPYNEITRVQIPALMHLAKLGYDFIPTNSKENKPNLDTATNILIDSFTQAFECLNPTKNAKDVLAEIKKRLNYDDLGKSFYEYLLKSEHQIIDFDNPNNNLYEMMTELPYKSFRPDITLFINGLPLVNIEVKQPFAEQGIKEEKDRHIQRYENPENKVFYNLAQIWLFSDNLPYDENNPDQGAFYSASYSPVFQRFVEADRLDITPPPPENDQNHQNHQNHRSLEEIQKSVLNEFNLKSTDTPKSPKETPTNPFLTSFCSPKRLCFILKYGISFLKEKSEFKKHIWRYAQMFASLNVLKEL

-74 NEFLKRGLCAHE
+74 NEFLKRGLCVHE

-91 DLSQKLKSSSVFE
+91 DLSQKLKNSSVFE
-104 NPQGNDEII
+104 GPQGNDEII
-113 VVNIQKFKAPNEEKS
+113 VVNIQKFKSPNEEKA
-128 PNEDLSDSAPKEIV
+128 PNEDPSNSAPKEII
-142 SKTELQEAAKDNHD
+142 SKTELQESIQNSRN

-212 DYLHTYSY
+212 NYLHTYSY

-239 SYKEKLQAIYRLL
+239 SYKEKLQKIYRLL

-273 YIKEMLFYIIRDLLF
+273 YIKEMLFYIIRDLLN
-288 FRLGNNDENLKAM
+288 FRRVNNDENLKAM

-307 KQAKLANLLFNEVQE
+307 AQAKLANLFFNEVRE

-328 PNLKILKKLQSSLI
+328 PNLKILKQLQSSLI
-342 LHNEQEVKE
+342 LHDEQEVKE
-351 KIYSFKH
+351 KIHSFKH

-377 SLKRLYIHR
+377 NLKRLYIHR

-397 ARVNRS
+397 ARVNRP

-453 RKTLE
+453 RETLE

-469 NYPIDDIEGMTSAI
+469 NYPIDDIEAMTSAI
-483 VSMSEMNELLKV
+483 VSISKMNELLKV

-520 KEKMDIEKISK
+520 KEKIDIEKISK

-576 SKELHFKEREEI
+576 RKELRFKEKEEI
-588 SAKQKQAKEM
+588 SAKYKQAKEM
-598 LEKIPDQQDKE
+598 LEKSPDKQDKE
-609 IQKFYKDFNKDEKED
+609 IQKFYKDFSKLLQTPATSQNFEEISHSYDAIISQLKQHKEQTTNLLNK
-624 FFITLTDKR
+624 
-633 LPKLAYDELLSYLFE
+633 Y
-648 KHFND
+648 D
-653 NDLHLKLDIIFNR
+653 NDLSYAITHKRLHDRLMEENISKGIFTLLIALKKALDAR
-666 ISSNNAELFNT
+666 ISKRQEIL
-677 TSTDKT
+677 
-683 TIALFESISPYV
+683 
-695 NEESKRANF
+695 NEE
-704 TRVLLDKLK
+704 T
-713 KFNFKQAFLNLQN
+713 
-726 QQGYDFFA
+726 
-734 PIFEYLIKDYNN
+734 
-746 NSGGKYAEY
+746 
-755 YTPLSIASIIAK
+755 T
-767 LLIDEPTQSVKIYDP
+767 
-782 SAGTGTLLMALA
+782 
-794 HQIGTDSCTLYAQDI
+794 
-809 SQKSLRMLKL
+809 
-819 NLILNDLTHSLKN
+819 LKN
-832 AIEGNTLTNPYHS
+832 AIKVELR
-845 KECKGKMDYIVSN
+845 DA
-858 PPFKLDFSNEH
+858 F
-869 AEISQNKNDFFLGVP
+869 NKNPSLKDLEKEKEF
-884 NIPKNDKSKMPI
+884 ITQ
-896 YTLFFQHCLN
+896 TLFN
-906 MLSNKGKGAIIVP
+906 
-919 TGFISAK
+919 
-926 SGIENKIVRH
+926 
-936 LVDEKLVY
+936 
-944 GVVCMPSQ
+944 
-952 VFANTSTNVS
+952 
-962 IIFFQKTPSAKEVV
+962 
-976 LIDASKLGEEYTEN
+976 
-990 KNKKT
+990 
-995 RLRTSDIDLILET
+995 
-1008 FNNKTPKADF
+1008 
-1018 CALVSFDEI
+1018 
-1027 TEKNYSLNPGQYFI
+1027 
-1041 IEDTSEKISQA
+1041 
-1052 EFENLM
+1052 
-1058 QQYSSEL
+1058 EL
-1065 TSLFDESQSL
+1065 TQNHHQGNSHA
-1075 QQEILETLK
+1075 
-1084 GVRFE
+1084 